1 MFYHLYAR
9 PADAQ
14 ADDIKIINTINA
26 LVEVVRQPQK
36 KAVVR
41 SIADAIEAAAGGLNH
56 FHAETEV
63 RAFCTSV
70 TDVTDSDELSDI
82 IDDYIKSAQQMVM
95 EGI

>member
-41 SIADAIEAAAGGLNH
+41 SIADAIEAASGLNH

-82 IDDYIKSAQQMVM
+82 IDDYIKSAQQMVL

>member
-1 MFYHLYAR
+1 MFYRLYDR
-9 PADAQ
+9 PAAAQ
-14 ADDIKIINTINA
+14 ADDIKIINTINS
-26 LVEVVRQPQK
+26 LIDVLRQPQK

-41 SIADAIEAAAGGLNH
+41 SIADAIEAAAYDLNH

-70 TDVTDSDELSDI
+70 TDVIDSDELSAI
-82 IDDYIKSAQQMVM
+82 IDDYIKQAELMVK